1 MILAALGVGMMVAGT
16 VLVVIQTGQSWSR
29 PASGAGEQD
38 KTGGKPG
45 ISYPAVGLIGVGA
58 LLVMLAT
65 SGWL

>member
-1 MILAALGVGMMVAGT
+1 MILAALGVGMMVAGI

-29 PASGAGEQD
+29 PSNRASEPSGEP
-38 KTGGKPG
+38 GKPG